1 MARRPRR
8 RWWWGLAVA
17 GWVGITS
24 LALGPDPGFR
34 VTLAESFAV
43 RAVDVSGRRHPIA
56 TFDGRA
62 WVTDLPRRLIG
73 PPAPDPPAIVGL
85 ETSDGVP
92 VSTVPVF
99 AASGER
105 WRWAQQ
111 AVEALALRT
120 VPVGNGRLTEVST
133 YVPAGAVGNAVY
145 VDLTVRTPDPL
156 WRGAVVGAW
165 VLPQEGA
172 EPVVLGARSV
182 AFRSYGEYVS
192 IPRRHPLGIAVA
204 GRGGIQT
211 WVMYNRS
218 PIGDTFEL
226 AALSRRGLR
235 ELPPIPRGAS

>member
-1 MARRPRR
+1 MARRHGR
-8 RWWWGLAVA
+8 RWWWGLAIA
-17 GWVGITS
+17 GWVALAG

-62 WVTDLPRRLIG
+62 WVTALPRGLIG

-111 AVEALALRT
+111 AVEAVALRMT
-120 VPVGNGRLTEVST
+120 ALGDGRLTEVST
-133 YVPAGAVGNAVY
+133 YVPAGAVG
-145 VDLTVRTPDPL
+145 
-156 WRGAVVGAW
+156 
-165 VLPQEGA
+165 
-172 EPVVLGARSV
+172 
-182 AFRSYGEYVS
+182 
-192 IPRRHPLGIAVA
+192 
-204 GRGGIQT
+204 
-211 WVMYNRS
+211 
-218 PIGDTFEL
+218 
-226 AALSRRGLR
+226 
-235 ELPPIPRGAS
+235 